1 MGDFDYDA
9 YEKFALENLKDV
21 WGGFGYD
28 LASGSG
34 EMAIRL
40 KRNGFKVV
48 GGDVSPEM
56 LEKATEKARK
66 ARLDVP
72 FVFSDLNDLHL
83 EKKCDFVTAVCDG
96 FNYVKGKNLAAAF
109 NEIYSALNDGGIF
122 IFDVS
127 SANKL
132 ENVLGNNLFY
142 EDDENLTYL
151 WQNTK
156 KGEKIKMDLTFFERD
171 GDVYRRFDESESQYI
186 HKTKDVESALTAAGF
201 SYRFFNEKFKKYP
214 ARMKVAEKMIEL
226 GLSLNNDGKIYC
238 GNLKISDKA
247 LAIAADVDRRAIK
260 STIEIIQ
267 NDEDLFNIFS
277 NVLPAGT
284 LLKNIAKNLN
294 LGVIEIEVGSQNEGI
309 LAAITKII
317 SKKGINIRQAYAED
331 NELEENPIL
340 TVITENPIDN
350 DLISEFLKIKGVNRV
365 SIY

>member
-1 MGDFDYDA
+1 M
-9 YEKFALENLKDV
+9 
-21 WGGFGYD
+21 W
-28 LASGSG
+28 
-34 EMAIRL
+34 
-40 KRNGFKVV
+40 
-48 GGDVSPEM
+48 
-56 LEKATEKARK
+56 
-66 ARLDVP
+66 
-72 FVFSDLNDLHL
+72 
-83 EKKCDFVTAVCDG
+83 
-96 FNYVKGKNLAAAF
+96 
-109 NEIYSALNDGGIF
+109 
-122 IFDVS
+122 
-127 SANKL
+127 
-132 ENVLGNNLFY
+132 
-142 EDDENLTYL
+142 
-151 WQNTK
+151 
-156 KGEKIKMDLTFFERD
+156 EKI
-171 GDVYRRFDESESQYI
+171 
-186 HKTKDVESALTAAGF
+186 
-201 SYRFFNEKFKKYP
+201 NEKFKKYP

-267 NDEDLFNIFS
+267 NDED
-277 NVLPAGT
+277 